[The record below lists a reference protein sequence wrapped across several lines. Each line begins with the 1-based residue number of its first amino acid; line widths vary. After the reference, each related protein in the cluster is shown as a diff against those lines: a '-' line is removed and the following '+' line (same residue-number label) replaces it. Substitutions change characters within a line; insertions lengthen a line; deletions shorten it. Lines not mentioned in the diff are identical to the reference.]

1 MREIHALSDQTIS
14 QIAAGEIIENP
25 ASIIKEL
32 VENAIDAN
40 ADRISIRL
48 SDNLLD
54 EIRIADN
61 GTGIDKSQ
69 IHKAFSRHAT
79 SKLRT
84 ITDLDMITSLGFRGE
99 ALASIANISRMECVS
114 KTADSDFAYRFT
126 VERGR
131 VSKGEPMGAPVG
143 TTMIVRDIFYNTPV
157 RKKFLNTTTKE
168 IRRIVE
174 VVELLA
180 LSHQEVSIH
189 LSRNQKTLLHSKC
202 SDDKINHIYSILGKD
217 IAKNLLPISFDTES
231 YKIEGFI
238 GNNLLHRATPD
249 REFLFVNGRGVK
261 NSDIARAIRKVYRSL
276 IPLNHYPVY
285 VLYITIDPILI
296 DVNIHPQ
303 KQTIRLSNENQLTAI
318 LERLVEE
325 KLRPKREIPTV
336 DELKERTKE
345 QEAPIPEK
353 TIFELSRERKIER
366 EAPKAPTVDFFDFA
380 PLAAEDKKVYGYKS
394 EPFPEETSLYTEAN
408 DPDIEAE
415 AAEKT
420 QTPLDVGLYQFL
432 AVVFKTYVLFENR
445 RDHRVLVVD
454 QHAAHERILY
464 ERYSKKIRER
474 AVATQLLLAPIT
486 IHLSPEEMHAVETHM
501 ADYERLGI
509 YPEVFGEQDVVIRE
523 VPDHLLIDDFRQFFL
538 DSIHQLDDG
547 VKVKEQNIYKIM
559 RLACRS
565 AIKAGDS
572 ISEAEAYAL
581 LEELNDAD
589 TPFTCPHGRPTMIH
603 VEKRA
608 FEKLFLREGL

>member
-1 MREIHALSDQTIS
+1 MREIYALSDQTIS

-32 VENAIDAN
+32 VENAMDAG

-61 GTGIDKSQ
+61 GTGMDNSQ
-69 IHKAFSRHAT
+69 VPKAFARHAT

-84 ITDLDMITSLGFRGE
+84 ISDLDMITSLGFRGE
-99 ALASIANISRMECVS
+99 ALASIANISQVECVT
-114 KTADSDFAYRFT
+114 KTAESDFAYKFT
-126 VERGR
+126 VEKGV
-131 VSKGEPMGAPVG
+131 VSRGEPVGAPVG

-157 RKKFLNTTTKE
+157 RKKFLNTTAKE

-180 LSHQEVSIH
+180 LSHQDVSIH
-189 LSRNQKTLLHSKC
+189 LSRNQKTLLHSQ
-202 SDDKINHIYSILGKD
+202 SDDNKINHIYSILGKD
-217 IAKNLLPISFDTES
+217 IARNLLPISFETES
-231 YKIEGFI
+231 YQIEGFVS
-238 GNNLLHRATPD
+238 NNLLHRSSPD

-261 NSDIARAIRKVYRSL
+261 SNDIAQAIRKVYRSL

-303 KQTIRLSNENQLTAI
+303 KQTIRLSNENQLTTI

-325 KLRPKREIPTV
+325 KLMPKREIPSV
-336 DELKERTKE
+336 DDLKDSAEKPETLV
-345 QEAPIPEK
+345 PEK
-353 TIFELSRERKIER
+353 TIFELSKERKLER
-366 EAPKAPTVDFFDFA
+366 EVAKPKAPAFVLSDDM
-380 PLAAEDKKVYGYKS
+380 PLAAESGGDYDKELPYIESAVNDEAKEKD
-394 EPFPEETSLYTEAN
+394 EPHEP
-408 DPDIEAE
+408 
-415 AAEKT
+415 
-420 QTPLDVGLYQFL
+420 PLDVNLYEFL
-432 AVVFKTYVLFENR
+432 AVVFKTYLLFENK

-464 ERYSKKIRER
+464 ERYSKKIQEH

-486 IHLSPEEMHAVETHM
+486 IHLSPEEMQAVEMHRT
-501 ADYERLGI
+501 DYERLGI
-509 YPEVFGEQDVVIRE
+509 FPEVFGEQDILIRE
-523 VPDHLLIDDFRQFFL
+523 VPEHILIDDFRQFFL

-547 VKVKEQNIYKIM
+547 VDVKEQNIYKIM

-572 ISEAEAYAL
+572 ISETEAYAL
-581 LEELNDAD
+581 LDELNDAE

>member
-1 MREIHALSDQTIS
+1 MREIHALSNQTIS

-32 VENAIDAN
+32 VENAIDAK

-61 GTGIDKSQ
+61 GDGIEKSQ
-69 IHKAFSRHAT
+69 ITKAFSRHAT

-84 ITDLDMITSLGFRGE
+84 ISDLDMITSLGFRGE
-99 ALASIANISRMECVS
+99 ALASIANISQMECVS
-114 KTADSDFAYRFT
+114 KTAESDFAYRFT
-126 VERGR
+126 VEKGV
-131 VSKGEPMGAPVG
+131 VSRGEPVGAPVG

-168 IRRIVE
+168 IRSIVE

-180 LSHQEVSIH
+180 LSHQNVSIH
-189 LSRNQKTLLHSKC
+189 LSRNQKTLLHSKV

-261 NSDIARAIRKVYRSL
+261 SNDIARTIRKVYRSL

-303 KQTIRLSNENQLTAI
+303 KQTIRLSNENQLTTI
-318 LERLVEE
+318 LERLAEE
-325 KLRPKREIPTV
+325 KLLPKREIPSI
-336 DELKERTKE
+336 DALNEDTKKA
-345 QEAPIPEK
+345 EAPVPEK

-366 EAPKAPTVDFFDFA
+366 EKPKAPEFDYSDRVA
-380 PLAAEDKKVYGYKS
+380 LAAEDKKVYGDKTES
-394 EPFPEETSLYTEAN
+394 SLTESSPDTERIDIET
-408 DPDIEAE
+408 EAE
-415 AAEKT
+415 ATEKL
-420 QTPLDVGLYQFL
+420 QPLDVSLYQFL
-432 AVVFKTYVLFENR
+432 AVVFKTYVLFENK

-486 IHLSPEEMHAVETHM
+486 MHLSPEEMHAVETHM

-509 YPEVFGEQDVVIRE
+509 YPEVFGEQDIVIRE
-523 VPDHLLIDDFRQFFL
+523 VPEHILIDDFRQFFL
-538 DSIHQLDDG
+538 DSIHLLNEG
-547 VKVKEQNIYKIM
+547 INVKEQNIYKIM

-565 AIKAGDS
+565 AIKAGDA
-572 ISEAEAYAL
+572 ISEKEAYAL

>member
-84 ITDLDMITSLGFRGE
+84 ISDLDMITSLGFRGE
-99 ALASIANISRMECVS
+99 ALASIANISRMECVT

-131 VSKGEPMGAPVG
+131 VSKGEPVGAPVG

-202 SDDKINHIYSILGKD
+202 SVDKINHIYSILGKD

-336 DELKERTKE
+336 DELKESTKE

-366 EAPKAPTVDFFDFA
+366 EMPKAPTIDFSDSA
-380 PLAAEDKKVYGYKS
+380 PLAAEDKKPYRCKS
-394 EPFPEETSLYTEAN
+394 QPLPEETSLNTEAI

-420 QTPLDVGLYQFL
+420 QSPLDVSLYQFL
-432 AVVFKTYVLFENR
+432 AVVFKTYVLFENK

-501 ADYERLGI
+501 VDYERLGI

-523 VPDHLLIDDFRQFFL
+523 VPDHILIDDFRQFFL
-538 DSIHQLDDG
+538 DSIHQLDEG
-547 VKVKEQNIYKIM
+547 VNVKEQNIYKIM

>member
-61 GTGIDKSQ
+61 GTGIEKSQ

-84 ITDLDMITSLGFRGE
+84 ISDLDRITSLGFRGE
-99 ALASIANISRMECVS
+99 ALASIANISQMECVT
-114 KTADSDFAYRFT
+114 KTSESDFAYRFT
-126 VERGR
+126 VEKGV
-131 VSKGEPMGAPVG
+131 VSQGEPVGAPVG

-180 LSHQEVSIH
+180 LSHQDVSIH
-189 LSRNQKTLLHSKC
+189 LSRNQKTLLHSKR

-261 NSDIARAIRKVYRSL
+261 SNDIARAIRKVYRSL

-303 KQTIRLSNENQLTAI
+303 KQTIRLSNENQLTTI
-318 LERLVEE
+318 LERLAEE

-336 DELKERTKE
+336 DELNENTKVA
-345 QEAPIPEK
+345 EAPIAEK

-366 EAPKAPTVDFFDFA
+366 EKPIASSFDFSDYA
-380 PLAAEDKKVYGYKS
+380 PLAAEDKKAYGDKTKPLFAES
-394 EPFPEETSLYTEAN
+394 SPDTATINADTEAK
-408 DPDIEAE
+408 AT
-415 AAEKT
+415 EKGPS
-420 QTPLDVGLYQFL
+420 PLDVSLYQFL
-432 AVVFKTYVLFENR
+432 AVVFKTYVLFENK

-486 IHLSPEEMHAVETHM
+486 MHLSPEEMHAVETHM

-509 YPEVFGEQDVVIRE
+509 YPEVFGEQDIVIRE
-523 VPDHLLIDDFRQFFL
+523 VPEHLLIDDFRQFFL
-538 DSIHQLDDG
+538 DSIHLLDEG
-547 VKVKEQNIYKIM
+547 VNVKEQNIYKIM

-565 AIKAGDS
+565 AIKAGDT
-572 ISEAEAYAL
+572 ISEKEAYAL